1 MFRFGLDHLLLTC
14 FSKSGNLGRKYHR
27 LITLC
32 VNSPTFFQPESYT
45 YLNKN
50 NGYRSSLLRGPFPLY
65 FPLYFPLIS
74 ERIISYGVEVKL
86 STKCI
91 ASTHLNRNIGLFM
104 AVIQCCNNSR
114 HATQLSITKQNFKRS
129 SVTIRKLQIWTNRRW
144 FFRPSCHPT
153 RYLSAHHDSLR

>member
-27 LITLC
+27 LITVC
-32 VNSPTFFQPESYT
+32 VNSATFFQPESYT
-45 YLNKN
+45 YLNKE
-50 NGYRSSLLRGPFPLY
+50 NGYRGSLLRGPFPLY
-65 FPLYFPLIS
+65 FSLIS

-86 STKCI
+86 PPKMHCI
-91 ASTHLNRNIGLFM
+91 HPPLSQYRSCL
-104 AVIQCCNNSR
+104 AVMQCCNNSR
-114 HATQLSITKQNFKRS
+114 HATQLSVTKQNYKRS